1 MLLSRWLSIF
11 ATLWLLAGVP
21 WASAQP
27 AEAPSI
33 DKQPDCRSAVD
44 AQVLDAILSRDPR
57 RTDRA
62 LDLAMACH
70 HGPAAWQMAER
81 LWSLDPENPEALQRI
96 GIVALQS
103 WKLAQAR
110 EVYAALLAKP
120 DVEPTRALADIL
132 PPLAEGPLAPAAW
145 RVFGALLDRE
155 TMTPV
160 ALATLARMACNADD
174 LSACT
179 SLISLARAQGGG
191 RDARTMRLAA
201 AAAAAMGDEV
211 TALDESSLVAQGD
224 PRNHRFA
231 HIETLITLDRIEQ
244 ARTQLKTIASAADGT
259 PDAAFSREASR
270 RLALLA
276 LSQGDLVEAERLFSE
291 RLRADRSS
299 AESLYYLALIA
310 ERQGRVESALKAYLQ
325 LTAAGAGLPARVR
338 AARLLFAEGRRDE
351 ALALFDDLQHP
362 ARSNTIDI
370 DIDIEI
376 ARSRALADAGLGAD
390 AIESVDRALAR
401 HPEHPELLYHKAVL
415 LDGLGQTAA
424 GVRVFESLLKQ
435 RPDEANVL
443 NALGYTL
450 ADRKRQL
457 ARAEKLI
464 RAALAQRPDNAA
476 YLDSL
481 GWVLYRRGRLQQ
493 SLPHLERA
501 WRLTKEPEIAAHWGE
516 VLWFSGDRVAAQR
529 VWAEALALSPESKPL
544 REIIEQFSGQHA
556 EQR

>member
-1 MLLSRWLSIF
+1 MLLLRWLSIF
-11 ATLWLLAGVP
+11 TTLWLLAGGP
-21 WASAQP
+21 SALAQSEEVL
-27 AEAPSI
+27 AAA
-33 DKQPDCRSAVD
+33 KQPDCRSAVD
-44 AQVLDAILSRDPR
+44 AQVLEAISSRDPR
-57 RTDRA
+57 TTDRA
-62 LDLAMACH
+62 LDLAMACQ

-81 LWSLDPENPEALQRI
+81 LWSLDPENPEALQRV

-103 WKLAQAR
+103 WKLSQAR
-110 EVYAALLAKP
+110 EVYTSLLAKP
-120 DVEPTRALADIL
+120 DVEPARALAEIL
-132 PPLAEGPLAPAAW
+132 PPLAEGSLAPAAW
-145 RVFGALLDRE
+145 RVFGTLLDRG
-155 TMTPV
+155 TLTPTT
-160 ALATLARMACNADD
+160 LAALARMACNADD

-179 SLISLARAQGGG
+179 SLISLARSQGGG

-201 AAAAAMGDEV
+201 AAAAAVGDEA

-231 HIETLITLDRIEQ
+231 HIETLITLDRVQE
-244 ARTQLKTIASAADGT
+244 ARTQLVAIASAEDGT
-259 PDAAFSREASR
+259 PDSAFRREAGR

-276 LSQGDLVEAERLFSE
+276 LTQGDLDEAERLFSE
-291 RLRADRSS
+291 RLRADRGS

-310 ERQGRVESALKAYLQ
+310 ERRGQLGSALRAYLQ
-325 LTAAGAGLPARVR
+325 LSSAGAGLPARVR
-338 AARLLFAEGRRDE
+338 AARLLFAEGQRDE

-370 DIDIEI
+370 EI
-376 ARSRALADAGLGAD
+376 ARSRALADAGLGEL
-390 AIESVDRALAR
+390 AIESIDRALER

-415 LDGLGQTAA
+415 LDGLGQTSAS
-424 GVRVFESLLKQ
+424 VRVFESLLQQ

-464 RAALAQRPDNAA
+464 RTALSQRPDNAA

-481 GWVLYRRGRLQQ
+481 GWVLYRRGQLRQA
-493 SLPHLERA
+493 LPHLQRA

-516 VLWFSGDRVAAQR
+516 VLWMTGDRSSAQR
-529 VWAEALALSPESKPL
+529 VWAEALVLSPESKPL
-544 REIIEQFSGQHA
+544 RDIIERFSKPQS
-556 EQR
+556 ESRR